1 MYEASNLTPMKTSI
15 NVMQW
20 LGTII
25 INNFEMSV
33 VVYHGIESATKIMI
47 NHIKPWI
54 NILINSRFLVFH
66 FSNNFD
72 QECKFDLM
80 KLFFQL

>member
-1 MYEASNLTPMKTSI
+1 MYGASNLIPKKTSI

-20 LGTII
+20 LGTITV
-25 INNFEMSV
+25 NNFEMLV

-66 FSNNFD
+66 LSNNFD

-80 KLFFQL
+80 KLLF

>member
-1 MYEASNLTPMKTSI
+1 MYGASKLIPMNTSI

-20 LGTII
+20 LGTITT
-25 INNFEMSV
+25 NNFEILV
-33 VVYHGIESATKIMI
+33 VVCRESATKIMI
-47 NHIKPWI
+47 NHIKPRI

-66 FSNNFD
+66 LSNHFD

-80 KLFFQL
+80 KLF